1 MNLKLYALFDR
12 NEGRF
17 FSPAVGVDDE
27 DFSKYIVNELNK
39 SIDHIEKEEEKT
51 PFILKVRSCEV
62 FRLGEIDEITGELKC
77 DKQFLVDLQDFKKEV
92 QTDGVQVQKSVQ

>member
-27 DFSKYIVNELNK
+27 DFSKYIVTELNK
-39 SIDHIEKEEEKT
+39 SIEHIEKEEEKT
-51 PFILKVRSCEV
+51 PYILKVRSCEV
-62 FRLGEIDEITGELKC
+62 VRLGEIDEITGELKS
-77 DKQFLVDLQDFKKEV
+77 DKQFLVDLKDFMKEV
-92 QTDGVQVQKSVQ
+92 KTDGVQV

>member
-39 SIDHIEKEEEKT
+39 SIEHIEKEEEKT
-51 PFILKVRSCEV
+51 PYILKVRSCEV
-62 FRLGEIDEITGELKC
+62 VRLGEINEVTGELKS
-77 DKQFLVDLQDFKKEV
+77 DKQFLVDLKDFMKEV
-92 QTDGVQVQKSVQ
+92 KVDELQV